1 MVEVTVTPPEQTQW
15 PITVVLRRAMK
26 EMKGWQYP
34 SWSLVSIESGADLDG
49 VEEKRVDEGVR
60 DFRWGGMVLVLRR
73 SDAET
78 YWYNL
83 TSQRPSIFVIC
94 REDPQY
100 GLMPMMVTLDQDQS
114 AREQESENEIFAAPI
129 PDWLIAGVEQ
139 FVLAHYKPQD
149 KRGKRRR
156 KPQESSDEF
165 GG

>member
-1 MVEVTVTPPEQTQW
+1 MTEVMVNPPEQTRW
-15 PITVVLRRAMK
+15 PVTVVLRRAMK

-34 SWSLVSIESGADLDG
+34 SWSLASIEQRASPEG
-49 VEEKRVDEGVR
+49 VEEQRVDEGVR

-83 TSQRPSIFVIC
+83 TSQRPSVFVIC

-100 GLMPMMVTLDQDQS
+100 GLMPAMVTLDQDES
-114 AREQESENEIFAAPI
+114 ARQQESENEIFAAPI
-129 PDWLIAGVEQ
+129 PSWLIEEVEQ
-139 FVLAHYKPQD
+139 FVLAHFKPEE

-156 KPQESSDEF
+156 KPQEESDEF